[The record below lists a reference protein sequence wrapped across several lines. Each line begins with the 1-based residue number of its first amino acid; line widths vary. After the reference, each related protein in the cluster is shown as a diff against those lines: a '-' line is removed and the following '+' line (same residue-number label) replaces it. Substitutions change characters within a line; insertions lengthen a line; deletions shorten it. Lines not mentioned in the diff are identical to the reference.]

1 MGGGEAHKPF
11 RVFGEYTKEFSF
23 RVQSHGM
30 LFNLYQTRGGARGQ
44 ATMFVNQFRAGGSGQ
59 MMYSALRIEEL
70 IDGVW
75 TEIERRE
82 V

>member
-1 MGGGEAHKPF
+1 MSGVKRY

-30 LFNLYQTRGGARGQ
+30 LFNLYQTRSGARGQ

-59 MMYSALRIEEL
+59 MMYTALRIEEL